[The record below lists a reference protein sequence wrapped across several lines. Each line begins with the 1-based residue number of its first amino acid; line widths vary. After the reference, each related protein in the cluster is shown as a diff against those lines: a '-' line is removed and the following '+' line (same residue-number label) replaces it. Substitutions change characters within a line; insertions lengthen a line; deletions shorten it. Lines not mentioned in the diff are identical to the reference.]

1 MSALVADREA
11 DLDRDSIEFFMLLF
25 EIVLD
30 GEKRLASALTAHD
43 LTPPQFYV
51 LKTLTEQGGD
61 CPIGQIAR
69 IHHLTNATMTGLVSR
84 LEAFDP
90 PLVVRE
96 RNTTDRRSIHVRLTP
111 AGEER
116 YMAVQTDF
124 LQQLRQILSLLNG
137 EERQDLL
144 KYLSRYVHVLADQF
158 PVSPVES

>member
-1 MSALVADREA
+1 MTDSEA
-11 DLDRDSIEFFMLLF
+11 NLNRDSIEFFMLLF

-30 GEKRLASALTAHD
+30 GEKRLAAALAAHQ

-69 IHHLTNATMTGLVSR
+69 IHHLTSATMTGLVSR

-90 PLVVRE
+90 PLVLRE
-96 RNTTDRRSIHVRLTP
+96 RNAADRRSIHVRLTP

-116 YMAVQTDF
+116 YTAVQTDF
-124 LQQLRQILSLLNG
+124 LQQLRQILSIINPD
-137 EERQDLL
+137 ERQDLL
-144 KYLSRYVHVLADQF
+144 HYLARYVHVLAGQF
-158 PVSPVES
+158 PVSPVEP